1 MEKELNNSIE
11 KIEEKIRTLKVRAV
25 VLDRKLNT
33 TLSRN
38 LSAEQLESVKDD
50 FEEYNRISKKIETL
64 ERVLVVKYNHFT
76 NVLNEEPQQKKFK

>member
-1 MEKELNNSIE
+1 MEKKLNNSIE
-11 KIEEKIRTLKVRAV
+11 KIEEEIRTLKVRAV
-25 VLDRKLNT
+25 VLDKKLNT

-38 LSAEQLESVKDD
+38 LSAEQLEIVKDE